1 MSVWSD
7 LYNGDTR
14 FDFPRQW
21 RRSRVVSLVLVV
33 VSVLSIAVLRLDLG
47 LDFEGGSSWE
57 VRAPGVS
64 TSQARDVLG
73 PLGAADAKIQIV
85 DGEVL
90 RIQAPV
96 KDPVKAREIGAEL
109 AKLGEVLDIQ
119 SVGPSWGDEIT
130 KQAIKAL
137 VVFFVLIA
145 LFLAWRLEWRMAAAS
160 LVAVVHDVVITVG
173 IYSLLGLVV
182 TPATVVAF
190 LTIMGYSLYD
200 TIVVFDKAR
209 DLASRPSVTSRFGYT
224 DIMNASLNQTM
235 MRSINTTTT
244 SVLPVLAMIV
254 VGVAQGADSLL
265 EFAVAL
271 FIGLVVGAYSSI
283 YVAAPVVTWLKE
295 REPKH
300 AVVRERLAARG
311 ESTTKRAENTRLVGA
326 VAGAVPGRAASVG
339 TSGSGSSDAPDDAPR
354 GDRAP
359 SVPSGTIPPRPR
371 KKKRR

>member
-1 MSVWSD
+1 MSVFRD
-7 LYNGDTR
+7 LYNGETN
-14 FDFPRQW
+14 FDFVKQW
-21 RRSRVVSLVLVV
+21 RITRVASLVLVV
-33 VSVLSIAVLRLDLG
+33 VSLLSIVFLRLDLG

-64 TSQARDVLG
+64 IAEARDVLD
-73 PLGAADAKIQIV
+73 PLGAGDAKIQIV

-90 RIQAPV
+90 RIQAPI
-96 KDPVKAREIGAEL
+96 KDPVEAREIGNEL
-109 AKLGEVLDIQ
+109 STLGELIDIQ
-119 SVGPSWGDEIT
+119 SVGPSWGEEIT

-160 LVAVVHDVVITVG
+160 LVGVFHDMIVTVG
-173 IYSLLGLVV
+173 VYSLLGLVV

-200 TIVVFDKAR
+200 GIVVFDKAR
-209 DLASRPSVTSRFGYT
+209 DNASRPAVTSRFTYT
-224 DIMNASLNQTM
+224 SIMNASLNQTI

-244 SVLPVLAMIV
+244 SILPVLAMLIV
-254 VGVAQGADSLL
+254 GIIQGADTLL

-271 FIGLVVGAYSSI
+271 FVGMLVGAYSSI

-300 AVVRERLAARG
+300 AAVRERLAARG
-311 ESTTKRAENTRLVGA
+311 EGPAKRSEVAQLVGA
-326 VAGAVPGRAASVG
+326 NAAGA
-339 TSGSGSSDAPDDAPR
+339 SSRPVATTA
-354 GDRAP
+354 G
-359 SVPSGTIPPRPR
+359 PSGVRPASAPTGAIPPRPR